1 MYEIIIAILFIM
13 LCFNPSIAIAQ
24 WIGLMSIDKNKKII
38 KIVQTI
44 NAISTIILFI
54 LVVLLEQYNIIQIK

>member
-1 MYEIIIAILFIM
+1 MYEVIVAILFIM

-44 NAISTIILFI
+44 NAILTIILFVLAI
-54 LVVLLEQYNIIQIK
+54 LLEQNNVI